1 MRAAGYALWK
11 CVSEYHGELL
21 HGLVNT
27 LKVSAFAIVGSYLIG
42 IVLSAARAHRIPVI
56 SQLTAVYV
64 EVIRNTPIL
73 VQIFMI
79 FYGLPQFGIL
89 LDQFTVGWVSVMVW
103 GGAFNSEN
111 FRAGFLAVSRNHREA
126 ALALGFRPLGA
137 FLNVTLP
144 IGGRIALPS
153 SINTAISVVKNT
165 SLMDVIGYME
175 LTTTA
180 LNISNLTLQTTEA
193 LTVLAIVYLAL
204 VWSLSA
210 AIRLLENRLAL
221 PEARYVAPLMFPDW
235 AGPVAHYVIHEGLP
249 GTLRVGAI
257 AVVGSAVVG
266 IVLGTLLT
274 VDFRP
279 SRALIRLYIEVFRG
293 LPILVTVFL
302 VFFGLPPVWAKLQ
315 FQPLTAAA
323 IALVLWGSA
332 QVAETTRGAVESIPR
347 EQHEAAAALGFN
359 WAERHAYVI
368 LPQALRRLLPP
379 FVSLLVNIIQN
390 TTLAGVI
397 GGLEILQAGERQSER
412 ITAVP
417 PIGLGQIHAFEIFA
431 GVAALFFVI
440 SFPLTRL
447 AAYLERRLV

>member
-1 MRAAGYALWK
+1 
-11 CVSEYHGELL
+11 
-21 HGLVNT
+21 
-27 LKVSAFAIVGSYLIG
+27 
-42 IVLSAARAHRIPVI
+42 
-56 SQLTAVYV
+56 
-64 EVIRNTPIL
+64 
-73 VQIFMI
+73 
-79 FYGLPQFGIL
+79 
-89 LDQFTVGWVSVMVW
+89 
-103 GGAFNSEN
+103 
-111 FRAGFLAVSRNHREA
+111 
-126 ALALGFRPLGA
+126 
-137 FLNVTLP
+137 
-144 IGGRIALPS
+144 
-153 SINTAISVVKNT
+153 
-165 SLMDVIGYME
+165 
-175 LTTTA
+175 
-180 LNISNLTLQTTEA
+180 
-193 LTVLAIVYLAL
+193 
-204 VWSLSA
+204 
-210 AIRLLENRLAL
+210 
-221 PEARYVAPLMFPDW
+221 MFPDW

-257 AVVGSAVVG
+257 AVVGSALVG

-274 VDFRP
+274 IDFRP

-332 QVAETTRGAVESIPR
+332 QVAEATRGAVQSIPR

-359 WAERHAYVI
+359 WVERHAYVI

-417 PIGLGQIHAFEIFA
+417 PIGLGEIHAFEIFA

>member
-1 MRAAGYALWK
+1 
-11 CVSEYHGELL
+11 
-21 HGLVNT
+21 
-27 LKVSAFAIVGSYLIG
+27 
-42 IVLSAARAHRIPVI
+42 
-56 SQLTAVYV
+56 
-64 EVIRNTPIL
+64 
-73 VQIFMI
+73 
-79 FYGLPQFGIL
+79 
-89 LDQFTVGWVSVMVW
+89 
-103 GGAFNSEN
+103 
-111 FRAGFLAVSRNHREA
+111 
-126 ALALGFRPLGA
+126 
-137 FLNVTLP
+137 
-144 IGGRIALPS
+144 
-153 SINTAISVVKNT
+153 
-165 SLMDVIGYME
+165 
-175 LTTTA
+175 
-180 LNISNLTLQTTEA
+180 
-193 LTVLAIVYLAL
+193 
-204 VWSLSA
+204 
-210 AIRLLENRLAL
+210 
-221 PEARYVAPLMFPDW
+221 MFPDW

-249 GTLRVGAI
+249 GTARVGAI

-274 VDFRP
+274 IDFRP

-315 FQPLTAAA
+315 FSPLTAAA